1 MNNISL
7 PKNLKLFVTIV
18 NRGNGEKITE
28 MLRENEIMFNIIAL
42 GKGTAKSEILNYLG
56 LGQTDKDIILSVV
69 SEEKVP
75 IIINNLRGQFNLKEP
90 GNGIAFSIP
99 ISSVDSA
106 VALEL
111 ISSIIN
117 NDKE

>member
-1 MNNISL
+1 MNSISL
-7 PKNLKLFVTIV
+7 PKNIKLFVTIV
-18 NRGNGEKITE
+18 NRGYGEKIAE

-56 LGQTDKDIILSVV
+56 LGQTDKDIVLSVV
-69 SEEKVP
+69 QEDKIP
-75 IIINNLRGQFNLKEP
+75 IIINNLREKFNLKEP

-106 VALEL
+106 AALEL

-117 NDKE
+117 NDRE